1 MKLIKE
7 IFKYRELLKNNVKKE
22 VRGRYKNS
30 ILGVM
35 WTFLNP
41 LLQIAV
47 YAMIFPYIL
56 KQQQPYYLIFVCV
69 GLIPWSF
76 FTTTIIQ
83 STNTIIGNANIVKKV
98 YFPREILPL
107 SVVLS
112 GAINF
117 LIATIIILAFCIGGG
132 KGITWHIIIFPI
144 ILLLQMIL
152 QLAISFVLSAVTVYI
167 RDIEH
172 FVQIVLMLMF
182 YATPIVY
189 STATLDGSTATAR
202 FMKKVIMLN
211 PMTTIIEGYRSIF
224 YTQTLPDFKGIG
236 IWYIISILL
245 LFIGWLIFKKLQK
258 GFAEEL

>member
-189 STATLDGSTATAR
+189 STATLDGSTTTAR
-202 FMKKVIMLN
+202 FMKQVIMLN

-224 YTQTLPDFKGIG
+224 YTQTLPNFKGIG
-236 IWYIISILL
+236 IWYIISIAL

>member
-236 IWYIISILL
+236 IWYIISIAL

>member
-117 LIATIIILAFCIGGG
+117 LIATIIILAFCIAV
-132 KGITWHIIIFPI
+132 ITCI
-144 ILLLQMIL
+144 ILLN
-152 QLAISFVLSAVTVYI
+152 
-167 RDIEH
+167 
-172 FVQIVLMLMF
+172 
-182 YATPIVY
+182 
-189 STATLDGSTATAR
+189 
-202 FMKKVIMLN
+202 K
-211 PMTTIIEGYRSIF
+211 
-224 YTQTLPDFKGIG
+224 
-236 IWYIISILL
+236 
-245 LFIGWLIFKKLQK
+245 QK
-258 GFAEEL
+258 SK

>member
-112 GAINF
+112 GAINSCI
-117 LIATIIILAFCIGGG
+117 LYRWRKGNYMAYNNIPNNIVITNDITTCNIICF
-132 KGITWHIIIFPI
+132 
-144 ILLLQMIL
+144 
-152 QLAISFVLSAVTVYI
+152 ISS
-167 RDIEH
+167 
-172 FVQIVLMLMF
+172 
-182 YATPIVY
+182 Y
-189 STATLDGSTATAR
+189 S
-202 FMKKVIMLN
+202 I
-211 PMTTIIEGYRSIF
+211 Y
-224 YTQTLPDFKGIG
+224 
-236 IWYIISILL
+236 
-245 LFIGWLIFKKLQK
+245 
-258 GFAEEL
+258 

>member
-189 STATLDGSTATAR
+189 STATLDASTKTAQ
-202 FMKKVIMLN
+202 FMKQIILLN
-211 PMTTIIEGYRSIF
+211 PMTAIIEGYRSIF

-236 IWYIISILL
+236 IWYIISIAL

>member
-56 KQQQPYYLIFVCV
+56 KQQQPHYLIFVCV

-117 LIATIIILAFCIGGG
+117 LIAAIIIIAFCIGGG
-132 KGITWHIIIFPI
+132 KGITWHIVIFPV
-144 ILLLQMIL
+144 ILLLQMVL
-152 QLAISFVLSAVTVYI
+152 QLAISFVLAAVTVYI
-167 RDIEH
+167 RDVEH

-189 STATLDGSTATAR
+189 STATLDASTKTAQ
-202 FMKKVIMLN
+202 FMKQIILLN
-211 PMTTIIEGYRSIF
+211 PMTAIIEGYRSIF
-224 YTQTLPDFKGIG
+224 YTQTLPDFKSIG
-236 IWYIISILL
+236 IWYIVSMVLL
-245 LFIGWLIFKKLQK
+245 VVGWLIFKKLQK

>member
-189 STATLDGSTATAR
+189 STSTLDGSTTTAR

-236 IWYIISILL
+236 IWYIISIAL

>member
-83 STNTIIGNANIVKKV
+83 STNTIIGNANIVKKL
-98 YFPREILPL
+98 FNSDNNNSCILYRWRKGNYMAYNNIPNNI
-107 SVVLS
+107 V
-112 GAINF
+112 ITND
-117 LIATIIILAFCIGGG
+117 ITTCNIICF
-132 KGITWHIIIFPI
+132 
-144 ILLLQMIL
+144 
-152 QLAISFVLSAVTVYI
+152 ISS
-167 RDIEH
+167 
-172 FVQIVLMLMF
+172 
-182 YATPIVY
+182 Y
-189 STATLDGSTATAR
+189 S
-202 FMKKVIMLN
+202 I
-211 PMTTIIEGYRSIF
+211 Y
-224 YTQTLPDFKGIG
+224 
-236 IWYIISILL
+236 
-245 LFIGWLIFKKLQK
+245 
-258 GFAEEL
+258 

>member
-172 FVQIVLMLMF
+172 FVQIVLMLM
-182 YATPIVY
+182 
-189 STATLDGSTATAR
+189 
-202 FMKKVIMLN
+202 KQVIMLN

-224 YTQTLPDFKGIG
+224 YNQTLPNFKGIG
-236 IWYIISILL
+236 IWYIISISL

>member
-1 MKLIKE
+1 MKIIKD

-22 VRGRYKNS
+22 GRGRYKNS

-132 KGITWHIIIFPI
+132 KGITWHIVIFPA

-152 QLAISFVLSAVTVYI
+152 QLAISFVLAAVTVYI
-167 RDIEH
+167 RDVEH
-172 FVQIVLMLMF
+172 FVQIILMLMF

-189 STATLDGSTATAR
+189 STATLDGSTKTAQ
-202 FMKKVIMLN
+202 FMKKVIMIN

-224 YTQTLPDFKGIG
+224 YSQTLPDFKNIG
-236 IWYIISILL
+236 IWYVISIVLL
-245 LFIGWLIFKKLQK
+245 VIGWLIFKKLQK

>member
-189 STATLDGSTATAR
+189 STATLDGSTTAR

-236 IWYIISILL
+236 IWYIISIAL

>member
-47 YAMIFPYIL
+47 YALIFQYIL

-132 KGITWHIIIFPI
+132 KGITWHITIFPI
-144 ILLLQMIL
+144 ILLLQMVL
-152 QLAISFVLSAVTVYI
+152 QLAISFVLAAITVYV

-172 FVQIVLMLMF
+172 FVQIILMLMF

-189 STATLDGSTATAR
+189 SASTLDSTSTTGMLIRKA
-202 FMKKVIMLN
+202 VQLN

-224 YTQTLPDFKGIG
+224 YTQTLPDFKHIG
-236 IWYIISILL
+236 IWYVLSFILL
-245 LFIGWLIFKKLQK
+245 VIGWLIFNKLQK

>member
-144 ILLLQMIL
+144 IVITNDIT
-152 QLAISFVLSAVTVYI
+152 ACNIICFISS
-167 RDIEH
+167 
-172 FVQIVLMLMF
+172 
-182 YATPIVY
+182 Y
-189 STATLDGSTATAR
+189 S
-202 FMKKVIMLN
+202 I
-211 PMTTIIEGYRSIF
+211 Y
-224 YTQTLPDFKGIG
+224 
-236 IWYIISILL
+236 
-245 LFIGWLIFKKLQK
+245 
-258 GFAEEL
+258 

>member
-189 STATLDGSTATAR
+189 STATAR
-202 FMKKVIMLN
+202 FMKQVIMLN

-236 IWYIISILL
+236 IWYIISISL

>member
-47 YAMIFPYIL
+47 YALIFPYIL

-132 KGITWHIIIFPI
+132 KGITWHIAIFPI
-144 ILLLQMIL
+144 ILLLQMVL
-152 QLAISFVLSAVTVYI
+152 QLAISFVLAAITVYV

-172 FVQIVLMLMF
+172 FVQIILMLMF

-189 STATLDGSTATAR
+189 SASTLDSTSTTGMLIRKA
-202 FMKKVIMLN
+202 VQLN

-224 YTQTLPDFKGIG
+224 YTQTLPDFKHIG
-236 IWYIISILL
+236 IWYVLSFILL
-245 LFIGWLIFKKLQK
+245 IIGWLIFNKLQK

>member
-202 FMKKVIMLN
+202 FMKQVIMLN

-224 YTQTLPDFKGIG
+224 YNQTLPNFKGIG
-236 IWYIISILL
+236 IWYIISISL

>member
-98 YFPREILPL
+98 YFPREIC
-107 SVVLS
+107 SVKWCNKLFNSDNNNSCILYRWRKGNYMAYNNIPNNIV
-112 GAINF
+112 ITND
-117 LIATIIILAFCIGGG
+117 ITTCNIICF
-132 KGITWHIIIFPI
+132 
-144 ILLLQMIL
+144 
-152 QLAISFVLSAVTVYI
+152 ISS
-167 RDIEH
+167 
-172 FVQIVLMLMF
+172 
-182 YATPIVY
+182 Y
-189 STATLDGSTATAR
+189 S
-202 FMKKVIMLN
+202 I
-211 PMTTIIEGYRSIF
+211 Y
-224 YTQTLPDFKGIG
+224 
-236 IWYIISILL
+236 
-245 LFIGWLIFKKLQK
+245 
-258 GFAEEL
+258 

>member
-22 VRGRYKNS
+22 ERGRYKNS

-236 IWYIISILL
+236 IWYIISIAL